1 MLFFIIAVAALVGI
15 AVYVTKKTKTT
26 DSTIPTTPP
35 SIPTTPPTSW
45 GEIDLGTP
53 NPPKFETSGE
63 TEITPAETG
72 PVNTDTP
79 KMSAK
84 PKKKVTQQPTSTTI
98 KTTKPKTTKK
108 TANAKTSRN
117 N

>member
-1 MLFFIIAVAALVGI
+1 MPISLILILAGIVVALIINFLP
-15 AVYVTKKTKTT
+15 KKKDLSLEEDPITPELTPE
-26 DSTIPTTPP
+26 PTPEPETEPTLTP
-35 SIPTTPPTSW
+35 W

-53 NPPKFETSGE
+53 DPPKFETSGE

-84 PKKKVTQQPTSTTI
+84 LKKKPQPKKPA
-98 KTTKPKTTKK
+98 TK
-108 TANAKTSRN
+108 ANA
-117 N
+117 